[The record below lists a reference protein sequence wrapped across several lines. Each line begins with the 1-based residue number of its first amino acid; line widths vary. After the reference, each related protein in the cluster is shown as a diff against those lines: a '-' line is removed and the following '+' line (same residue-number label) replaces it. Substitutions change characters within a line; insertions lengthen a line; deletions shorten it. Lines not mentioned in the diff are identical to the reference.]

1 MTKAE
6 NIVPEAYRDIERALR
21 QAWGADTT
29 STENWSE
36 ELPEEGQCAVTALIV
51 QYGYGGTLRRAI
63 VNGESHYWNEI
74 DGVTVDL
81 TRSQFNEPLL
91 AGDSVERER
100 DYVLSFPDTA
110 KRYEILLDRVR
121 I

>member
-1 MTKAE
+1 MAKAE
-6 NIVPEAYRDIERALR
+6 NIIPADFEDIARAVR
-21 QAWGADTT
+21 QAWGADT
-29 STENWSE
+29 SSFEGWTEDN
-36 ELPEEGQCAVTALIV
+36 PEQGQCAVVALLV
-51 QYGYGGTLRRAI
+51 QYGYGGVLRRAI
-63 VNGESHYWNEI
+63 INGESHYWNEI

-81 TRSQFNEPLL
+81 TRSQFHEPLI